1 MSCLPGKIDRY
12 ARVGRKDDPVSKG
25 ASGAR
30 LRAAQVVDWTGSAP
44 AGATLDKV
52 YIGPDPDGL
61 GGIQIATATVTAE
74 PGRGL
79 LDKLFT
85 LRKGSRA
92 ISLVVAA
99 SDGVRTWLY
108 GPDPRAEIIT
118 LTTDQAERQLQSV
131 LDEPDS
137 TAAFNRVAA
146 LRRQVD
152 SGGVGWTNNGLF
164 AKHHLEHNVPS
175 RSDWAARGEQSK
187 PLLGLRGQRLIEAL
201 GFRTTPGTGG
211 TLILAPAYGDSGKP
225 RAVAVLLDES
235 EHFDA
240 KSSRYQLT
248 PIAFGLAVAQRQE
261 LPWVVGLRKE
271 AIRLYPGKDGVGVG
285 QKGQVET
292 FFEIDLSAIDDAQ
305 AALLTLVFSAEAL
318 AKDGTTDEL
327 LRDSA
332 RYATGLGVRLRQRIY
347 EEVVPPIAKAVAERL
362 PSIGLK
368 VDADGLQTAYKLT
381 LRILFRLLFQAYAE
395 DRGLLPSGRNEG
407 YDANSLKTIAR
418 RNLEIKEADFGDAA
432 SIWLDLVQVW
442 NAIDQGNKQWQVP
455 AYNGGLFAAEA
466 TRSEEGAFLAR
477 LSLPDS
483 VLGPALQHL
492 LVDATNEGVPGPV
505 DFRALSVREFGTI
518 YEGLLESSLSIADAD
533 LTEDRNGAWVPA
545 SGSGPVKAQK
555 GTVYFHGASGERKA
569 TGSYFTPK
577 VVVDHLIERSIKPA
591 LEAHLDKIAAR
602 LAKGEFVSRTE
613 FFDFRVADLAMGS
626 GHFLV
631 AAVDKIEALMRT
643 FLTEHD
649 IPDVRQELL
658 TIAGV
663 ARDALG
669 TDEVAKSEVEE
680 IGLLRRQVARRCIYG
695 LDINPLAVEL
705 ARLALWIHTFVPGLP
720 MSNLDH
726 GLVCA
731 NSLTGIGTIDEAIDS
746 LVGTPAGRGSAKAV
760 VAEDEGLFGG
770 LDTARRESGHQL
782 MVRRAVT
789 DYLKESLPLLA
800 DVANASEA
808 GKAEVQRAAELLA
821 EGKVKAAP
829 ASRIFDAAV
838 AVRLGE
844 WSVSITK
851 EEHVTRLVET
861 MEPAE
866 IVAPLIP
873 AHMPVLFPE
882 VFVRESPGF
891 DVLLGNPP
899 WEEVMVEE
907 PKFWLRVRPG
917 LLGLRPAELKAE
929 IERLRIERTD
939 LLPELQREIDA
950 VNALRK
956 VLLSGP
962 YPGLGTGDVD
972 LYQAFAWRFWHLLRE
987 GGTLAFVTPRSLL
1000 NATGNGPWRAA
1011 VMPNATTEAVTLT
1024 NSANWVFAQVDGRY
1038 SIALSAIRR
1047 ESEGSGGVVKLA
1059 GPFYSEA
1066 DFVAG
1071 RDALGMLDF
1080 TALTAASEHA
1090 ALPNLPDVA
1099 SVEVFAQ
1106 LRKAPRLDAVRPGWD
1121 FRPVR
1126 EFDATNDRPT
1136 FDAGPKAP
1144 GRLAVRGGAGFEL
1157 WVPETTEVYAWADPA
1172 MVEAALQAK
1181 RQRQIGLKSS
1191 AFYGKSAA
1199 WATDRATLPFK
1210 HPRITFRDVARST
1223 DTRTSI
1229 AALVPP
1235 ETVLVNSAPY
1245 AFRYDGDA
1253 RTEAYLLGVLSSI
1266 PLDWYAR
1273 KYVELHMN
1281 LHIFNGLPIPEYR
1294 PGTALSARVVEVSG
1308 RLAAIDGRYR
1318 EWSEQVGVEIGTA
1331 KDEPVKSDLI
1341 AELDALV
1348 SLLYGLTEEQVR
1360 HIFATFHRG
1369 WDYQERLDAVLE
1381 HYATWKGAA

>member
-1 MSCLPGKIDRY
+1 MD
-12 ARVGRKDDPVSKG
+12 KG
-25 ASGAR
+25 PSVVK
-30 LRAAQVVDWTGSAP
+30 LRAAQVIDWTGSAP
-44 AGATLDKV
+44 AGAILDKV

-61 GGIQIATATVTAE
+61 GGIQVATAAVTAE
-74 PGRGL
+74 PGRGV

-99 SDGVRTWLY
+99 SDGVRTWVY
-108 GPDPRAEIIT
+108 GPDSRAEIIP
-118 LTTDQAERQLQSV
+118 LAAEQAERQLQSV

-137 TAAFNRVAA
+137 TAAFNRIAA

-164 AKHHLEHNVPS
+164 AKHHLERNVPS
-175 RSDWAARGEQSK
+175 RSDWAARGEQAK
-187 PLLGLRGQRLIEAL
+187 PLLGLRGQRFVEAL

-211 TLILAPAYGDSGKP
+211 TLILAAVSGDSSEP

-248 PIAFGLAVAQRQE
+248 PVAFGLAVAQRQG
-261 LPWVVGLRKE
+261 LPWVVGLRKD
-271 AIRLYPGKDGVGVG
+271 AIRLYPGKVGVGVG

-292 FFEIDLSAIDDAQ
+292 FFEIVLSEVDDAQ

-347 EEVVPPIAKAVAERL
+347 EDVVPPIAKAVAERL

-368 VDADGLQTAYKLT
+368 IDADGLRAAYKLT

-432 SIWLDLVQVW
+432 SIWLDLIQVW
-442 NAIDQGNKQWQVP
+442 NAIDHGNKQWQVP

-466 TRSEEGAFLAR
+466 VRSEEGALLAR

-492 LVDATNEGVPGPV
+492 LVDATNEGVQGPV

-518 YEGLLESSLSIADAD
+518 YEGLLESSLSTASAD

-545 SGSGPVKAQK
+545 SGSDPVKAEK

-577 VVVDHLIERSIKPA
+577 IVVDHLIERSITPA
-591 LEAHLDKIAAR
+591 LEAHLDKIADR
-602 LAKGEFVSRTE
+602 LAKGEVVSRTE

-631 AAVDKIEALMRT
+631 AAVDKIEASMRT

-663 ARDALG
+663 ARDALE
-669 TDEVAKSEVEE
+669 TDEIAKSEVEE
-680 IGLLRRQVARRCIYG
+680 IGLLRRQVARRCVYG

-746 LVGTPAGRGSAKAV
+746 LVGTPAGRGAAKPA
-760 VAEDEGLFGG
+760 VAEDDGLFGG
-770 LDTARRESGHQL
+770 LDTTRRESGHQL
-782 MVRRAVT
+782 VVRKAVT

-808 GKAEVQRAAELLA
+808 GKAEVRRAAELLA
-821 EGKVKAAP
+821 EAKAKAAP

-851 EEHVTRLVET
+851 EEHVARLVET

-866 IVAPLIP
+866 IVAPLLP

-882 VFVRESPGF
+882 VFVRDRPGF

-907 PKFWLRVRPG
+907 PKFWLRVQPG
-917 LLGLRPAELKAE
+917 LLGLKPAELKAE
-929 IERLRIERTD
+929 IERLRVERAD
-939 LLPELQREIDA
+939 LLPELQRETDR

-972 LYQAFAWRFWHLLRE
+972 LYQAFAWRFWHLLRD
-987 GGTLAFVTPRSLL
+987 GGTLAFITPRSLMNAAGTAEWRKAVLPRAQSEIVGLL
-1000 NATGNGPWRAA
+1000 NNRQ
-1011 VMPNATTEAVTLT
+1011 
-1024 NSANWVFAQVDGRY
+1024 WVFLIHPQY
-1038 SIALSAIRR
+1038 SMSLSAITKTPT
-1047 ESEGSGGVVKLA
+1047 GKLEIS
-1059 GPFYSEA
+1059 GPFASEA
-1066 DFVAG
+1066 EFVAG
-1071 RDALGMLDF
+1071 RDSLGALDF
-1080 TALTAASEHA
+1080 AALTAASEHA
-1090 ALPNLPDVA
+1090 ALPNLPDAA
-1099 SVEVFAQ
+1099 SVEIFAQ

-1126 EFDATNDRPT
+1126 EFDATNDRST

-1144 GRLAVRGGAGFEL
+1144 GRLPVRGGAGFEL
-1157 WVPETTEVYAWADPA
+1157 WTPETGEVYAWADPA
-1172 MVEAALQAK
+1172 KVEAALQAK
-1181 RQRQIGLKSS
+1181 RQRQIRLKSS
-1191 AFYGKSAA
+1191 AFYGKPVS
-1199 WATDRATLPFK
+1199 WAGDRTSLPFK
-1210 HPRITFRDVARST
+1210 HPRIAFRDVARST

-1235 ETVLVNSAPY
+1235 GTVLVNSAPY

-1253 RTEAYLLGVLSSI
+1253 RIEAYLLGVLSSI

-1273 KYVELHMN
+1273 KFVELHMN

-1294 PGTALSARVVEVSG
+1294 PDTALSSRVVAVSG
-1308 RLAAIDGRYR
+1308 RLAAVDARYQD
-1318 EWSEQVGVEIGTA
+1318 WAADVGVEVGTA
-1331 KDEPVKSDLI
+1331 KEEPVKSDLI

-1348 SLLYGLTEEQVR
+1348 SLLYGLNEEQVR

-1381 HYATWKGAA
+1381 HYANWKGAA

>member
-1 MSCLPGKIDRY
+1 MANEAASNLSLRAPND
-12 ARVGRKDDPVSKG
+12 VDWSG
-25 ASGAR
+25 AS
-30 LRAAQVVDWTGSAP
+30 P
-44 AGATLDKV
+44 AGAHLHKV

-61 GGIQIATATVTAE
+61 GGIQIATATVGAE
-74 PGRGL
+74 PGRGM

-85 LRKGSRA
+85 LRKGSRT
-92 ISLVVAA
+92 ITLVVAVT
-99 SDGVRTWLY
+99 DGNRTWLY
-108 GPDPRAEIIT
+108 GPDPRADIIV
-118 LTTDQAERQLQSV
+118 LAANQAQRQLQSV

-137 TAAFNRVAA
+137 TAAFNRIAA

-175 RSDWAARGEQSK
+175 RPDWITKGEHAK
-187 PLLGLRGQRLIEAL
+187 PLLALRGKHLIEAL
-201 GFRTTPGTGG
+201 GFRATAGTGD
-211 TLILAPAYGDSGKP
+211 TQILAAATGDSEEP

-240 KSSRYQLT
+240 KSPRYQLT
-248 PIAFGLAVAQRQE
+248 PIAFGLAVAQRQG
-261 LPWVVGLRKE
+261 LPWVIGLRKD
-271 AIRLYPGKDGVGVG
+271 AIRLYPGTVGVGVG

-292 FFEIDLSAIDDAQ
+292 FFEIDLSSIDDAQ
-305 AALLTLVFSAEAL
+305 AALLALVFSAAAL

-332 RYATGLGVRLRQRIY
+332 RYATGLGLRLRQRIY
-347 EEVVPPIAKAVAERL
+347 EEVVPPIARAVAERL

-368 VDADGLQTAYKLT
+368 IDTDGLHTAYALT

-418 RNLEIKEADFGDAA
+418 RNLDIDETDFGDAA

-455 AYNGGLFAAEA
+455 AYNGGLFASAP
-466 TRSEEGAFLAR
+466 THSSEGALVAQ

-492 LVDATNEGVPGPV
+492 LVDVTPEGVPGPV

-533 LTEDRNGAWVPA
+533 LTTDRGGAWKPA
-545 SGSGPVKAQK
+545 TGDDLVEASKGS
-555 GTVYFHGASGERKA
+555 VYFHGASGERKA

-577 VVVDHLIERSIKPA
+577 VVVDHLIDRSIEPA
-591 LEAHLDKIAAR
+591 LEAHLEKIAGR
-602 LAKGEFVSRTE
+602 LSQGKSVSRTE

-631 AAVDKIEALMRT
+631 AAIDKIEALMRT

-649 IPDVRQELL
+649 VPDVRQELL

-669 TDEVAKSEVEE
+669 SDEVAKSEVEE
-680 IGLLRRQVARRCIYG
+680 VGLLRRQIARRCIYG

-746 LVGTPAGRGSAKAV
+746 LVGAPTSASATPTISMQ
-760 VAEDEGLFGG
+760 DDGLFGG
-770 LDTARRESGHQL
+770 VDTTRRETGHQL
-782 MVRRAVT
+782 MVRTAVT
-789 DYLKESLPLLA
+789 NYLKGSLPLLA
-800 DVANASEA
+800 DVANAAEA

-821 EGKVKAAP
+821 EAKAKAAP

-838 AVRLGE
+838 AVRLGQ

-851 EEHVTRLVET
+851 EEHISRLVDT
-861 MEPAE
+861 TEPAT
-866 IVAPLIP
+866 IVAPLKP

-882 VFVRESPGF
+882 VFVRDTPGF

-917 LLGLRPAELKAE
+917 LLGLNPAELKSE
-929 IERLRIERTD
+929 IERLRSERAD

-956 VLLSGP
+956 VLLTGP

-972 LYQAFAWRFWHLLRE
+972 LYQAFAWRYWHLLRE

-1000 NATGNGPWRAA
+1000 NAAGNGPWRAE
-1011 VMPNATTEAVTLT
+1011 VMLNATTEVVTLT
-1024 NSANWVFAQVDGRY
+1024 NSGNWVFEEVDGRY
-1038 SIALSAIRR
+1038 SIALSAIHR
-1047 ESEGSGGVVKLA
+1047 EQTGAGGAVKLA
-1059 GPFYSEA
+1059 GPFYSESE
-1066 DFVAG
+1066 FIAG
-1071 RDALGMLDF
+1071 RDALGHLEF
-1080 TALTAASEHA
+1080 AALTLASEHA
-1090 ALPNLPDVA
+1090 ALPNLPDA
-1099 SVEVFAQ
+1099 ESTDVFAQ
-1106 LRKAPRLDAVRPGWD
+1106 IRKSPRLDAVRPGWD
-1121 FRPVR
+1121 FRPVA
-1126 EFDATNDRPT
+1126 EFHATNDRST
-1136 FDAGPKAP
+1136 FDAGGTAT
-1144 GRLAVRGGAGFEL
+1144 GRLPVRGGQGFNL
-1157 WVPETTEVYAWADPA
+1157 WTPETAEVYAWADQA
-1172 MVEAALQAK
+1172 AVEVVLQAK
-1181 RQRQIGLKSS
+1181 RQRQIGLRSS
-1191 AFYGKSAA
+1191 AFYAKSGTWAA
-1199 WATDRATLPFK
+1199 DPATLPFK
-1210 HPRITFRDVARST
+1210 HPRIAFRDVARST

-1229 AALVPP
+1229 AALVAPA
-1235 ETVLVNSAPY
+1235 TLLVNSAPY
-1245 AFRYDGDA
+1245 AFRFDGDERA
-1253 RTEAYLLGVLSSI
+1253 EAYLLGVLCSI
-1266 PLDWYAR
+1266 PLDWYSR

-1281 LHIFNGLPIPEYR
+1281 LHIFNALPIPTYD
-1294 PGTALSARVVEVSG
+1294 PTSPIVGRVVLVAG
-1308 RLAAIDGRYR
+1308 RLAAIDERFSD
-1318 EWSEQVGVEIGTA
+1318 WATQVGVEVGSA
-1331 KDEPVKSDLI
+1331 RNEPVKSDLV

-1348 SLLYGLTEEQVR
+1348 SLLYGLSVEQVR
-1360 HIFATFHRG
+1360 HVFATFHRG
-1369 WDYQERLDAVLE
+1369 WDYQGRLDAVLE
-1381 HYATWKGAA
+1381 HYGKWVETA

>member
-1 MSCLPGKIDRY
+1 MANEATSSL
-12 ARVGRKDDPVSKG
+12 A
-25 ASGAR
+25 
-30 LRAAQVVDWTGSAP
+30 LRAAQAVDWSGTAP
-44 AGATLDKV
+44 AGALLHKV
-52 YIGPDPDGL
+52 YIGSDPDGL
-61 GGIQIATATVTAE
+61 GGLQIATSTVGAE
-74 PGRGL
+74 PGRGM

-85 LRKGSRA
+85 LRKGSRT
-92 ISLVVAA
+92 ITLVVAVT
-99 SDGVRTWLY
+99 DGNRTWLY
-108 GPDPRAEIIT
+108 GPDPRADVIV
-118 LTTDQAERQLQSV
+118 LAANQAQRQLQSV

-137 TAAFNRVAA
+137 TAAFNRIAA

-164 AKHHLEHNVPS
+164 AKHHLEHNVPT
-175 RSDWAARGEQSK
+175 RPDWASKGEHAKRLLAMRGK
-187 PLLGLRGQRLIEAL
+187 HLIEAL
-201 GFRTTPGTGG
+201 GFRSTAGTGD
-211 TLILAPAYGDSGKP
+211 TQILAAPTGDSEEP

-235 EHFDA
+235 EHFDT
-240 KSSRYQLT
+240 KSPRYQLT
-248 PIAFGLAVAQRQE
+248 PIAFGLAVAQRQG
-261 LPWVVGLRKE
+261 LPWVIGLRKDL
-271 AIRLYPGKDGVGVG
+271 IRLYPGTVGVGVG

-292 FFEIDLSAIDDAQ
+292 FFEIDLSSIDDAQ
-305 AALLTLVFSAEAL
+305 AALLTLVFSAAAL

-332 RYATGLGVRLRQRIY
+332 RYATGLGLRLRQRIY
-347 EEVVPPIAKAVAERL
+347 EEVVPPIARTVAERL

-368 VDADGLQTAYKLT
+368 IDTEGLRTAYALT

-418 RNLEIKEADFGDAA
+418 RNLDITATDFGEAA

-455 AYNGGLFAAEA
+455 AYNGGLFASAP
-466 TRSEEGAFLAR
+466 THSLEGALLAQ

-492 LVDATNEGVPGPV
+492 LVDVTPEGVPGPV

-533 LTEDRNGAWVPA
+533 LTTDRSGTWKPA
-545 SGSGPVKAQK
+545 TGDNLIEAPKGS
-555 GTVYFHGASGERKA
+555 VYFHGASGERKA

-577 VVVDHLIERSIKPA
+577 VVVDHLIERSITPA
-591 LEAHLDKIAAR
+591 LEAHLEKIAGR
-602 LAKGEFVSRTE
+602 LSQGKTVSRTE

-631 AAVDKIEALMRT
+631 AAIDKIEALMRT

-649 IPDVRQELL
+649 VPDVRQELL

-669 TDEVAKSEVEE
+669 SDEVAKSEVEE
-680 IGLLRRQVARRCIYG
+680 VGLLRRQIARRCIYG

-746 LVGTPAGRGSAKAV
+746 LVGAPTSASATSTTSMQDV
-760 VAEDEGLFGG
+760 GLFSEV
-770 LDTARRESGHQL
+770 DTARHETGHQL
-782 MVRRAVT
+782 MVRTAVT
-789 DYLKESLPLLA
+789 NYLKDSLPLLA
-800 DVANASEA
+800 DVANAAEA
-808 GKAEVQRAAELLA
+808 GKAEVQRATELLA
-821 EGKVKAAP
+821 EAKAKAAP

-838 AVRLGE
+838 AVRLGQ

-851 EEHVTRLVET
+851 EEHISRLVDT
-861 MEPAE
+861 TEPAT
-866 IVAPLIP
+866 IVGPLKP

-882 VFVRESPGF
+882 VFVRDTPGF

-917 LLGLRPAELKAE
+917 LLGLKPAELKAE
-929 IERLRIERTD
+929 IERLRSARED

-956 VLLSGP
+956 VLLTGP

-972 LYQAFAWRFWHLLRE
+972 LYQAFAWRYWQLLRE
-987 GGTLAFVTPRSLL
+987 GGTIAFITPRSLM
-1000 NATGNGPWRAA
+1000 NAAGTAEWRKT
-1011 VMPNATTEAVTLT
+1011 VLPNARAEVVGLI
-1024 NSANWVFAQVDGRY
+1024 NNRQWVFLIHPQY
-1038 SIALSAIRR
+1038 SMSLSALTKTPD
-1047 ESEGSGGVVKLA
+1047 GKLQIA
-1059 GPFYSEA
+1059 GPFSNES
-1066 DFVAG
+1066 DFLAG
-1071 RDALGMLDF
+1071 RNDLGTIDFAALL
-1080 TALTAASEHA
+1080 AASEYA
-1090 ALPNLPDVA
+1090 ALPNLPDSD
-1099 SVEVFAQ
+1099 SVEIFTQ

-1121 FRPVR
+1121 FRPVA
-1126 EFDATNDRPT
+1126 EFHATNDRPT
-1136 FDAGPKAP
+1136 FDAGSQAP
-1144 GRLAVRGGAGFEL
+1144 GRLAVRGGAGFDI
-1157 WVPETTEVYAWADPA
+1157 WAPETAEIYAWADQST
-1172 MVEAALQAK
+1172 VEVALQAK
-1181 RQRQIGLKSS
+1181 RQRQIGLRSS
-1191 AFYGKSAA
+1191 AFYGKPVSWAA
-1199 WATDRATLPFK
+1199 DPMTLPFK
-1210 HPRITFRDVARST
+1210 HPRIAFRDVTNAT
-1223 DTRTSI
+1223 DRRTII

-1235 ETVLVNSAPY
+1235 GTILTNKAPY
-1245 AFRYDGDA
+1245 VFAYDGDERA
-1253 RTEAYLLGVLSSI
+1253 SSFLLGVLCSF

-1273 KYVELHMN
+1273 KYVILGMN
-1281 LHIFNGLPIPEYR
+1281 FHIFNGLPIPTYDATS
-1294 PGTALSARVVEVSG
+1294 PLIARVVVVAG
-1308 RLAAIDGRYR
+1308 RLAAIDERYR
-1318 EWSEQVGVEIGTA
+1318 DWAAYVGVEVGSA
-1331 KDEPVKSDLI
+1331 KDEPVKSDLV

-1348 SLLYGLTEEQVR
+1348 CLLYGLSVEQVR
-1360 HIFATFHRG
+1360 HVFATFRRG
-1369 WDYQERLDAVLE
+1369 WDYQDRLDAVLE
-1381 HYATWKGAA
+1381 HYRKWAEMA

>member
-1 MSCLPGKIDRY
+1 M
-12 ARVGRKDDPVSKG
+12 
-25 ASGAR
+25 ASEATSSLT
-30 LRAAQVVDWTGSAP
+30 LRAAQIVDWAGAAP
-44 AGATLDKV
+44 AGVHLHKI

-61 GGIQIATATVTAE
+61 GGLQIATATVGAE
-74 PGRGL
+74 PGRGM

-85 LRKGSRA
+85 LRKGSRT
-92 ISLVVAA
+92 ITLVVAVT
-99 SDGVRTWLY
+99 DGNRTWLY
-108 GPDPRAEIIT
+108 GPDARADIIV
-118 LTTDQAERQLQSV
+118 LAANQAQRQLQSV

-137 TAAFNRVAA
+137 TAAFNRIAA

-175 RSDWAARGEQSK
+175 RPDWTSKGEQAK
-187 PLLGLRGQRLIEAL
+187 PLLALRGKQLIEAL
-201 GFRTTPGTGG
+201 GFRTTAATGD
-211 TLILAPAYGDSGKP
+211 TQILAAASGDSEEP

-240 KSSRYQLT
+240 KSPRYQLT
-248 PIAFGLAVAQRQE
+248 PIAFGLAVAQRQG
-261 LPWVVGLRKE
+261 LPWVIGLRKD
-271 AIRLYPGKDGVGVG
+271 AIRLYPGTVGVGVG

-292 FFEIDLSAIDDAQ
+292 FFEIDLSAIDDTQ
-305 AALLTLVFSAEAL
+305 AALLALVFSATAL
-318 AKDGTTDEL
+318 AKEGTTDEL

-332 RYATGLGVRLRQRIY
+332 RYATGLGLRLRQRIY
-347 EEVVPPIAKAVAERL
+347 EEVVPPIARAVSERL
-362 PSIGLK
+362 PTIGIK
-368 VDADGLQTAYKLT
+368 IDTDGLHTAYALT

-418 RNLEIKEADFGDAA
+418 RNLDIDATDFGDAA

-442 NAIDQGNKQWQVP
+442 NAIDHGNKQWQVP
-455 AYNGGLFAAEA
+455 AYNGGLFASAP
-466 TRSEEGAFLAR
+466 THSTEGALLAR

-492 LVDATNEGVPGPV
+492 LVDVTPEGVPGPV

-533 LTEDRNGAWVPA
+533 LTTDRNGAWKPA
-545 SGSGPVKAQK
+545 VDDELIEAPKGS
-555 GTVYFHGASGERKA
+555 VYFHGASGERKA

-577 VVVDHLIERSIKPA
+577 VVVDHLIERSITPA
-591 LEAHLDKIAAR
+591 LEAHLEKIAGS
-602 LAKGEFVSRTE
+602 LSQGESVSRTE

-631 AAVDKIEALMRT
+631 AAIDKIEALMRT

-649 IPDVRQELL
+649 VPDVRQELL

-669 TDEVAKSEVEE
+669 SDEVAKSEVEE
-680 IGLLRRQVARRCIYG
+680 VGLLRRQIARRCIYG

-746 LVGTPAGRGSAKAV
+746 LVGTPTSASATPTLSPQ
-760 VAEDEGLFGG
+760 DDGLFGG
-770 LDTARRESGHQL
+770 VDTTRRETGHQL
-782 MVRRAVT
+782 MVRTAVT
-789 DYLKESLPLLA
+789 NYLKDSLPLLA
-800 DVANASEA
+800 DVANAAEA

-821 EGKVKAAP
+821 EAKAKAAP

-838 AVRLGE
+838 AVRLGQ

-851 EEHVTRLVET
+851 EEHISRLVDT
-861 MEPAE
+861 TEPAT
-866 IVAPLIP
+866 IVEPLQP

-882 VFVRESPGF
+882 VFVRDTPGF

-917 LLGLRPAELKAE
+917 LLGLKPAVLKAE
-929 IERLRIERTD
+929 IERLRIERAD

-950 VNALRK
+950 VNSLRK
-956 VLLSGP
+956 VLLTGP

-972 LYQAFAWRFWHLLRE
+972 LYQAFAWRYWHLLRD
-987 GGTLAFVTPRSLL
+987 GGTIAFITPRSLM
-1000 NATGNGPWRAA
+1000 NAAGTAEWRKT
-1011 VMPNATTEAVTLT
+1011 VLPNSRAEIVGLI
-1024 NSANWVFAQVDGRY
+1024 NNRQWVFLIHPQY
-1038 SIALSAIRR
+1038 SMSLSALTKTPD
-1047 ESEGSGGVVKLA
+1047 GKLEIA
-1059 GPFYSEA
+1059 GPFSNESE
-1066 DFVAG
+1066 FIAG
-1071 RDALGMLDF
+1071 RHDLGTIDFAALL
-1080 TALTAASEHA
+1080 AASEYA
-1090 ALPNLPDVA
+1090 ALPNLPDSD
-1099 SVEVFAQ
+1099 SVEIFTQ

-1121 FRPVR
+1121 FRPVA
-1126 EFDATNDRPT
+1126 EFHATNDRPT
-1136 FDAGPKAP
+1136 FDAGSQAP
-1144 GRLAVRGGAGFEL
+1144 GRLAVRGGAGFDI
-1157 WVPETTEVYAWADPA
+1157 WTPETAEIYAWADQST
-1172 MVEAALQAK
+1172 VEVALQAK
-1181 RQRQIGLKSS
+1181 RQRQIGLRAA
-1191 AFYGKSAA
+1191 AFYAKPVSWAA
-1199 WATDRATLPFK
+1199 DPLTLPYK
-1210 HPRITFRDVARST
+1210 HPRIAFRDVTNAT
-1223 DTRTSI
+1223 NTRTSI

-1235 ETVLVNSAPY
+1235 ATLLVNSAPY
-1245 AFRYDGDA
+1245 AFRFDGDERA
-1253 RTEAYLLGVLSSI
+1253 EAYLLGVLCSI

-1281 LHIFNGLPIPEYR
+1281 LHIFNGLPIPTYDPDSSISSR
-1294 PGTALSARVVEVSG
+1294 AVVVAG
-1308 RLAAIDGRYR
+1308 RLAAIDERYS
-1318 EWSEQVGVEIGTA
+1318 EWAARVGVEVA
-1331 KDEPVKSDLI
+1331 SANDEPMKSDLI

-1348 SLLYGLTEEQVR
+1348 SLLYGLSAEQVR
-1360 HIFATFHRG
+1360 HVFATFHRG
-1369 WDYQERLDAVLE
+1369 WDYQDRLDAVLK
-1381 HYATWKGAA
+1381 HYEKWAEKA

>member
-1 MSCLPGKIDRY
+1 M
-12 ARVGRKDDPVSKG
+12 ANEAVSSL
-25 ASGAR
+25 A
-30 LRAAQVVDWTGSAP
+30 LRAAQAVDWSGASP
-44 AGATLDKV
+44 AGALLHKV

-61 GGIQIATATVTAE
+61 GGLQIATATVGAE
-74 PGRGL
+74 PGRGV

-85 LRKGSRA
+85 LRKGSRT
-92 ISLVVAA
+92 ITLVVAVT
-99 SDGVRTWLY
+99 DGNRTWLY
-108 GPDPRAEIIT
+108 GPDPRAEIIV
-118 LTTDQAERQLQSV
+118 LAANQAQRQLQSV

-137 TAAFNRVAA
+137 TAAFNRIAA

-175 RSDWAARGEQSK
+175 RLDWTSKGEQAK
-187 PLLGLRGQRLIEAL
+187 PLLALRGKQLIDAL
-201 GFRTTPGTGG
+201 GFRATAGTGD
-211 TLILAPAYGDSGKP
+211 TQILAAATGDSEEP

-240 KSSRYQLT
+240 KSPRYQLT
-248 PIAFGLAVAQRQE
+248 PIAFGLAVAQRQG
-261 LPWVVGLRKE
+261 LPWVIGLRKD
-271 AIRLYPGKDGVGVG
+271 ALRLYPGTVGVGVG

-292 FFEIDLSAIDDAQ
+292 FFEIDLSSIDDAQ
-305 AALLTLVFSAEAL
+305 AALLALVFSAAAL

-332 RYATGLGVRLRQRIY
+332 RYAIGLGLRLRQRIY
-347 EEVVPPIAKAVAERL
+347 EEVVPPIARAVAERL

-368 VDADGLQTAYKLT
+368 IDTDGLHTAYALT

-418 RNLEIKEADFGDAA
+418 RNLDIDATDFGDAA

-455 AYNGGLFAAEA
+455 AYNGGLFASAS
-466 TRSEEGAFLAR
+466 THSSEGALLAQ

-492 LVDATNEGVPGPV
+492 LVDVTPEGVPGPV

-533 LTEDRNGAWVPA
+533 LTTDRNGAWKPA
-545 SGSGPVKAQK
+545 VADDLIEAPKGS
-555 GTVYFHGASGERKA
+555 VYFHGASGERKA

-577 VVVDHLIERSIKPA
+577 VVVDHLIERSITPA
-591 LEAHLDKIAAR
+591 LEAHLEKIAGR
-602 LAKGEFVSRTE
+602 LSQGKSVSRTE

-631 AAVDKIEALMRT
+631 AAIDKIEALMRT

-649 IPDVRQELL
+649 VPDVRQELL

-669 TDEVAKSEVEE
+669 SDEVAKSEVEE
-680 IGLLRRQVARRCIYG
+680 VGLLRRQIARRCIYG

-746 LVGTPAGRGSAKAV
+746 LVGAPASASATPTVSIQ
-760 VAEDEGLFGG
+760 DDGLFGG
-770 LDTARRESGHQL
+770 VDTTRSETGHQL
-782 MVRRAVT
+782 MVRTAVT
-789 DYLKESLPLLA
+789 NYLKDSLPLLA
-800 DVANASEA
+800 DVANAAEA

-821 EGKVKAAP
+821 EAKAKAAP

-838 AVRLGE
+838 AVRLGL

-851 EEHVTRLVET
+851 EEHISRLVDT
-861 MEPAE
+861 TEPAT
-866 IVAPLIP
+866 IVAPLKP

-882 VFVRESPGF
+882 VFVRETPGF

-917 LLGLRPAELKAE
+917 LLGLKPAELKAE
-929 IERLRIERTD
+929 IERLRSDRAD

-956 VLLSGP
+956 VLLTGP

-972 LYQAFAWRFWHLLRE
+972 LYQAFAWRYWHLLRE
-987 GGTLAFVTPRSLL
+987 GGTIAFITPRSL
-1000 NATGNGPWRAA
+1000 
-1011 VMPNATTEAVTLT
+1011 M
-1024 NSANWVFAQVDGRY
+1024 NSAGTAEWRKNVLPKSRAEIVGLINNRQWVFLIHPQY
-1038 SIALSAIRR
+1038 SMSLSALTKTPD
-1047 ESEGSGGVVKLA
+1047 GKLQIA
-1059 GPFYSEA
+1059 GPFSSESE
-1066 DFVAG
+1066 FLAG
-1071 RDALGMLDF
+1071 RHDLGTIDFAALL
-1080 TALTAASEHA
+1080 AASEHA
-1090 ALPNLPDVA
+1090 ALPNLPDSD
-1099 SVEVFAQ
+1099 SVEIFTQ

-1121 FRPVR
+1121 FRPVA
-1126 EFDATNDRPT
+1126 EFHATNDRPI
-1136 FDAGPKAP
+1136 FDAGPQAT
-1144 GRLAVRGGAGFEL
+1144 GRLAVRGGAGFDI
-1157 WVPETTEVYAWADPA
+1157 WTPETAEIYAWADQST
-1172 MVEAALQAK
+1172 VEAALQAK
-1181 RQRQIGLKSS
+1181 RRRQIGLRAA
-1191 AFYGKSAA
+1191 AFYAKPLLWAA
-1199 WATDRATLPFK
+1199 DPMTLPYK
-1210 HPRITFRDVARST
+1210 HPRIAFRDVTNAT
-1223 DTRTSI
+1223 NTRTSI

-1235 ETVLVNSAPY
+1235 GTLLVNSAPY
-1245 AFRYDGDA
+1245 AFRFDGDESA
-1253 RTEAYLLGVLSSI
+1253 EAYLLGVLCSI
-1266 PLDWYAR
+1266 PLDWYSR

-1281 LHIFNGLPIPEYR
+1281 LHIFNGLPIPTYDPDSPISR
-1294 PGTALSARVVEVSG
+1294 RVVVAAG
-1308 RLAAIDGRYR
+1308 RLAAIDERFSD
-1318 EWSEQVGVEIGTA
+1318 WAAQVGVEVGSA
-1331 KDEPVKSDLI
+1331 KDDPVKSDLI

-1348 SLLYGLTEEQVR
+1348 SLLFGLSAEQVR
-1360 HIFATFHRG
+1360 HVFATFHRG
-1369 WDYQERLDAVLE
+1369 WDYQDRLDAVLE
-1381 HYATWKGAA
+1381 HYEKWAEMA

>member
-1 MSCLPGKIDRY
+1 M
-12 ARVGRKDDPVSKG
+12 
-25 ASGAR
+25 
-30 LRAAQVVDWTGSAP
+30 DWTGAAP
-44 AGATLDKV
+44 AGVHLQEV

-61 GGIQIATATVTAE
+61 GGLQIATATVGAE
-74 PGRGL
+74 PGRGM
-79 LDKLFT
+79 LDRLFT
-85 LRKGSRA
+85 LRKGSRT
-92 ISLVVAA
+92 ITLVVAVT
-99 SDGVRTWLY
+99 DGNRTWLY
-108 GPDPRAEIIT
+108 GPDPRADIIV
-118 LTTDQAERQLQSV
+118 LAANQAQRQLQSV

-137 TAAFNRVAA
+137 TAAFNRIAA

-175 RSDWAARGEQSK
+175 RPDWASKGEQAK
-187 PLLGLRGQRLIEAL
+187 PLLALRGKQLIGAL
-201 GFRTTPGTGG
+201 GFRTTAGTGD
-211 TLILAPAYGDSGKP
+211 TQILAAASGGPEEP

-240 KSSRYQLT
+240 KSPRYQLT
-248 PIAFGLAVAQRQE
+248 PIAFGLAVAQRQG
-261 LPWVVGLRKE
+261 LPWVIGLRKD
-271 AIRLYPGKDGVGVG
+271 AIRLYPGTVGVGVG

-292 FFEIDLSAIDDAQ
+292 FFEIDLSSIDDAQ
-305 AALLTLVFSAEAL
+305 AALLALVFSAAAL

-332 RYATGLGVRLRQRIY
+332 RYAIGLGLRLRQRIY
-347 EEVVPPIAKAVAERL
+347 EEVVPPIARAVAERL

-368 VDADGLQTAYKLT
+368 IDTDGLHTAYALT

-418 RNLEIKEADFGDAA
+418 RNLDINATDFGDAA

-455 AYNGGLFAAEA
+455 AYNGGLFASAP
-466 TRSEEGAFLAR
+466 THSSEGALLAQ

-492 LVDATNEGVPGPV
+492 LVDVTPEGVLGPV

-533 LTEDRNGAWVPA
+533 LTTDRGGAWKPA
-545 SGSGPVKAQK
+545 TGDELVEAPKGS
-555 GTVYFHGASGERKA
+555 VYFHGASGERKA

-577 VVVDHLIERSIKPA
+577 VVVDHLIERSITPA
-591 LEAHLDKIAAR
+591 LEAHLEKIAR
-602 LAKGEFVSRTE
+602 SLSQGKSVSRTE

-631 AAVDKIEALMRT
+631 AAIDKIEALMRT

-649 IPDVRQELL
+649 VPDVRQELL

-669 TDEVAKSEVEE
+669 SDEVAKSEVEE
-680 IGLLRRQVARRCIYG
+680 VGLLRRQIARRCIYG

-746 LVGTPAGRGSAKAV
+746 LVGAPTSGSATPTLSAQ
-760 VAEDEGLFGG
+760 DDGLFGG
-770 LDTARRESGHQL
+770 VDTTRRETGHQL
-782 MVRRAVT
+782 MVRTAVT
-789 DYLKESLPLLA
+789 NYLRDSLPLLA
-800 DVANASEA
+800 DVANAAEA

-821 EGKVKAAP
+821 EAKAKAAP

-851 EEHVTRLVET
+851 EDHISRLVDTTEPTT
-861 MEPAE
+861 M
-866 IVAPLIP
+866 VAPLQP

-882 VFVRESPGF
+882 VFVRDSPGF

-899 WEEVMVEE
+899 WEELMVEE

-917 LLGLRPAELKAE
+917 LLGLKPAELKSE
-929 IERLRIERTD
+929 IERLRSERVD

-956 VLLSGP
+956 VLLTGP

-972 LYQAFAWRFWHLLRE
+972 LYQAFAWRYWQLLRQ
-987 GGTLAFVTPRSLL
+987 GGTIAFITPRSLM
-1000 NATGNGPWRAA
+1000 NAAGTAEWRKS
-1011 VMPNATTEAVTLT
+1011 VLPNSRSEIVGLI
-1024 NSANWVFAQVDGRY
+1024 NNRQWVFLIHPQY
-1038 SIALSAIRR
+1038 SMSLSALTK
-1047 ESEGSGGVVKLA
+1047 SPEGKVEIA
-1059 GPFYSEA
+1059 GPFSSESE
-1066 DFVAG
+1066 FLAG
-1071 RDALGMLDF
+1071 RLDLGTIDFGALL
-1080 TALTAASEHA
+1080 AASEHA
-1090 ALPNLPDVA
+1090 AVPNLPDA
-1099 SVEVFAQ
+1099 ESVTVFAQ
-1106 LRKAPRLDAVRPGWD
+1106 LRRAPRLDEVRPGWD

-1136 FDAGPKAP
+1136 FDAGSHEP
-1144 GRLAVRGGAGFEL
+1144 GRLPVLGGGGFEL
-1157 WVPETTEVYAWADPA
+1157 WNPETAQVYAWADQPT
-1172 MVEAALQAK
+1172 VEAALQAK

-1191 AFYGKSAA
+1191 AFYAKPASWAA
-1199 WATDRATLPFK
+1199 DPATLPFR
-1210 HPRITFRDVARST
+1210 HPRIAFRDVTRAT

-1235 ETVLVNSAPY
+1235 FTILTNKAPY
-1245 AFRYDGDA
+1245 VFAYDADEKAAAF
-1253 RTEAYLLGVLSSI
+1253 LLGVLCSI

-1273 KYVELHMN
+1273 KYVEIGMN
-1281 LHIFNGLPIPEYR
+1281 LHIFNGLPIPGYESTSPLAAR
-1294 PGTALSARVVEVSG
+1294 IVVTAG
-1308 RLAAIDGRYR
+1308 RLAAIDNRYS
-1318 EWSEQVGVEIGTA
+1318 EWATRVGVEVGTA
-1331 KDEPVKSDLI
+1331 NDEPVKSDLI

-1348 SLLYGLTEEQVR
+1348 SLMYGLSEEQVR
-1360 HIFATFHRG
+1360 HVFSTFHRG
-1369 WDYQERLDAVLE
+1369 WDFTERLEAVLE
-1381 HYATWKGAA
+1381 HYAKWGTTA

>member
-1 MSCLPGKIDRY
+1 MGKQGSNT
-12 ARVGRKDDPVSKG
+12 VQ
-25 ASGAR
+25 
-30 LRAAQVVDWTGSAP
+30 LNAAQIVDWTGSAP
-44 AGATLDKV
+44 VGATLDKV

-61 GGIQIATATVTAE
+61 GGIQIATATVTSE

-79 LDKLFT
+79 LDKLFK

-92 ISLVVAA
+92 ISLVVVA
-99 SDGVRTWLY
+99 SDGARTWLY
-108 GPDPRAEIIT
+108 GTDPRAEIIT
-118 LTTDQAERQLQSV
+118 LTTSQAERQLQSV
-131 LDEPDS
+131 LDEPGS
-137 TAAFNRVAA
+137 TAAFNRVAT

-152 SGGVGWTNNGLF
+152 SGGVGWANNGLF

-175 RSDWAARGEQSK
+175 RSDWATRGERSK

-211 TLILAPAYGDSGKP
+211 TLILAPAYGDSGIP

-261 LPWVVGLRKE
+261 IPWVVGLRKE

-292 FFEIDLSAIDDAQ
+292 FFEIDLSAIDDSQ

-332 RYATGLGVRLRQRIY
+332 RYATALGVRLRQRIY
-347 EEVVPPIAKAVAERL
+347 EEVVPPIAKAVSERL

-368 VDADGLQTAYKLT
+368 VDAEGLQTAYKLT

-418 RNLEIKEADFGDAA
+418 RNLEIEETDFGDAA

-455 AYNGGLFAAEA
+455 AYNGGLFAAEV
-466 TRSEEGAFLAR
+466 TRSEEGALLAH

-492 LVDATNEGVPGPV
+492 LVDATNEGVPGLV

-533 LTEDRNGAWVPA
+533 LTTDREGAWVPA
-545 SGSGPVKAQK
+545 GLGDVVEAVKGS
-555 GTVYFHGASGERKA
+555 VYFHGASGERKA

-602 LAKGEFVSRTE
+602 LAKGEVVSRTE

-726 GLVCA
+726 GLACA

-746 LVGTPAGRGSAKAV
+746 LVGAKYGRSSKKSTTVQA
-760 VAEDEGLFGG
+760 DG
-770 LDTARRESGHQL
+770 LDFKVEDGRQESGHQL
-782 MVRRAVT
+782 MVRKAVT
-789 DYLKESLPLLA
+789 DYLGASLPLLA

-808 GKAEVQRAAELLA
+808 GKAEVQRAADLLA
-821 EGKVKAAP
+821 EAKAAAAP

-851 EEHVTRLVET
+851 EEHVTRLVEST
-861 MEPAE
+861 EPTDL
-866 IVAPLIP
+866 VARLNP
-873 AHMPVLFPE
+873 AHLPVLFPE
-882 VFVRESPGF
+882 VFVRDNPGF
-891 DVLLGNPP
+891 DVLVGNPP
-899 WEEVMVEE
+899 WEELTIEE
-907 PKFWLRVRPG
+907 LKFWAFVRPG
-917 LLGLRPAELKAE
+917 LSGLPTA
-929 IERLRIERTD
+929 
-939 LLPELQREIDA
+939 QREAEMADLRSRYPDLVA
-950 VNALRK
+950 EWEQRRVALEGMRLA
-956 VLLSGP
+956 LLRGP
-962 YPGLGTGDVD
+962 FPGMGTGDPD
-972 LYQAFAWRFWHLLRE
+972 LYKAFAWRNWHLLRRNGRLGIVLPLSPWVTQGSSE
-987 GGTLAFVTPRSLL
+987 WRREVIASGLVEVGFFSNIGGWVFPEVNPGYRVTTTVVTRRPD
-1000 NATGNGPWRAA
+1000 AA
-1011 VMPNATTEAVTLT
+1011 VIRVSGPFRNLVELEGAEVSTEISSAAVLASDPDACLPTFSGPRDVALW
-1024 NSANWVFAQVDGRY
+1024 SHLIKFPGLGDGR
-1038 SIALSAIRR
+1038 LSGSRTDIR
-1047 ESEGSGGVVKLA
+1047 S
-1059 GPFYSEA
+1059 
-1066 DFVAG
+1066 
-1071 RDALGMLDF
+1071 
-1080 TALTAASEHA
+1080 
-1090 ALPNLPDVA
+1090 
-1099 SVEVFAQ
+1099 
-1106 LRKAPRLDAVRPGWD
+1106 APAT
-1121 FRPVR
+1121 
-1126 EFDATNDRPT
+1126 EIHATNDGKKDGGPQLFLT
-1136 FDAGPKAP
+1136 EIPNTPVYNHLNVGEFFFDPDAGEFAQAN
-1144 GRLAVRGGAGFEL
+1144 LE
-1157 WVPETTEVYAWADPA
+1157 EVATWA
-1172 MVEAALQAK
+1172 Q
-1181 RQRQIGLKSS
+1181 GLRSRTHTRRDSPFSIRPVSWSQDKS
-1191 AFYGKSAA
+1191 
-1199 WATDRATLPFK
+1199 TLPLL
-1210 HPRITFRDVARST
+1210 HPRIAIRDVVHASNPRKVW
-1223 DTRTSI
+1223 
-1229 AALVPP
+1229 AALIPP
-1235 ETVLVNSAPY
+1235 GMPLTNKAPY
-1245 AFRYDGDA
+1245 LVFDDDDVMRQAFLLGILNSGVVDWFGHLRVNLNLNFFILYSLPVPWFRRDDMADRRISALAAGLAQNPRYDYGDWA
-1253 RTEAYLLGVLSSI
+1253 SLG
-1266 PLDWYAR
+1266 A
-1273 KYVELHMN
+1273 
-1281 LHIFNGLPIPEYR
+1281 PIT
-1294 PGTALSARVVEVSG
+1294 GDIG
-1308 RLAAIDGRYR
+1308 RIN
-1318 EWSEQVGVEIGTA
+1318 A
-1331 KDEPVKSDLI
+1331 K

-1348 SLLYGLTEEQVR
+1348 AFRFEVPDEMLPLIFDGENPTRSNLEDVR
-1360 HIFATFHRG
+1360 TKINAWKEAT
-1369 WDYQERLDAVLE
+1369 
-1381 HYATWKGAA
+1381 